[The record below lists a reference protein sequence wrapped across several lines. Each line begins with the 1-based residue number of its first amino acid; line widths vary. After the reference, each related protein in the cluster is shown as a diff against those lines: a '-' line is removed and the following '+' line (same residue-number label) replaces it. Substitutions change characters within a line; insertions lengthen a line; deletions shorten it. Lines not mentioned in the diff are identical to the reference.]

1 MERKHEKLLSRL
13 FSKPKDFRWG
23 KLTTLLN
30 SLGYKKLECDGS
42 RVKFYRASPRS
53 LISIHK
59 PHPEEI
65 LKSYQVKEII
75 QKLEGDSDGNN

>member
-1 MERKHEKLLSRL
+1 MGRKHEKLLSRL

-23 KLTTLLN
+23 ELTTLLS
-30 SLGYKKLECDGS
+30 SLGYKKLEGDGA
-42 RVKFYRASPRS
+42 RVKFYRTSPRS

-65 LKSYQVKEII
+65 LKLYQIKEII
-75 QKLEGDSDGNN
+75 QKLEGDNDGNN